1 MTLDKGLVQALTIWL
16 RFCCESGALLLVAAG
31 AAVPVAGPT
40 PLTTAV
46 DVGVGSAPFGPTLAL
61 RGPAG
66 LGGGMFADIV
76 SCCHGPTTAYDAR

>member
-1 MTLDKGLVQALTIWL
+1 MQALTIWL

-31 AAVPVAGPT
+31 AAVPLAGPT

-66 LGGGMFADIV
+66 LGGGMFEDIGL
-76 SCCHGPTTAYDAR
+76 CCHGLTAAYDAL